1 MKPDDETLMAYA
13 DGELDANDR
22 AEVEAAIAQ
31 DPEVA
36 AAVTRHRALRVR
48 LRAAFDDVLQEP
60 VPDRLVQAARAA
72 GPAGSGAVVDLA
84 QARSAKAER
93 SGRRWS
99 AREWGA
105 MAACVVAGVLVARV
119 IPFGGGAAD
128 GWVRSANGELVAR
141 GSLARALTE
150 QPSGQP
156 GLHADVIVTLSF
168 RAKSGEYCRAFV
180 ARDARAF
187 GGLAC
192 RDEDDDGW
200 RLPVLAEGGQWT
212 ASPNAYRMAAAELPH
227 TVIAAV
233 EATIDGEALDA
244 EAERQ
249 ALATGW
255 RPR

>member
-1 MKPDDETLMAYA
+1 
-13 DGELDANDR
+13 
-22 AEVEAAIAQ
+22 
-31 DPEVA
+31 
-36 AAVTRHRALRVR
+36 
-48 LRAAFDDVLQEP
+48 
-60 VPDRLVQAARAA
+60 
-72 GPAGSGAVVDLA
+72 
-84 QARSAKAER
+84 
-93 SGRRWS
+93 
-99 AREWGA
+99 
-105 MAACVVAGVLVARV
+105 MAACVVAGILVARV
-119 IPFGGGAAD
+119 VPFGGGSRN
-128 GWVRSANGELVAR
+128 GWVGSDNGELVAR

-156 GLHADVIVTLSF
+156 GLRADVIVTLSF

-192 RDEDDDGW
+192 RDENDDGW

-212 ASPNAYRMAAAELPH
+212 AGPNAYRMAAAELPQ

-233 EATIDGEALDA
+233 ESTIDGEALDV

-255 RPR
+255 RPQ